1 MPLRKIEKFIPDF
14 QYFSE
19 VFCLAL
25 LPSDH
30 KVLFLLFMFVSNEI
44 FQIDLLMN
52 SARDGIHMYVVF
64 SKIGRFLRYLKV
76 KFWPF
81 ERVFFLVIFVYTF
94 DFDFGFGLLGF
105 LASANFFHRN
115 SR

>member
-14 QYFSE
+14 QFFSE
-19 VFCLAL
+19 VFCLSL
-25 LPSDH
+25 LPSYH
-30 KVLFLLFMFVSNEI
+30 NVFFLLFMFVSNEI

-52 SARDGIHMYVVF
+52 STRDGIHMYVVF
-64 SKIGRFLRYLKV
+64 SKICRFLRYLKV

-81 ERVFFLVIFVYTF
+81 ERVFFQVIFVYAF

-105 LASANFFHRN
+105 LVFANFLHHN